1 METQQNPKK
10 AMWLSLIPGLGQ
22 IYNKQKAKGYIFLG
36 VTLVFLAYF
45 FGIGLE
51 ELSKLVTLG
60 SVRGKDNSL
69 FILIRGLPLN
79 YHRRL
84 FDVLRL
90 EYQRCGYCS

>member
-45 FGIGLE
+45 IVAGASALE
-51 ELSKLVTLG
+51 
-60 SVRGKDNSL
+60 
-69 FILIRGLPLN
+69 
-79 YHRRL
+79 
-84 FDVLRL
+84 
-90 EYQRCGYCS
+90 

>member
-45 FGIGLE
+45 FGLGLG
-51 ELSKLVTLG
+51 ELSKLITLG
-60 SVRGKDNSL
+60 TVRGQDNSL
-69 FILIRGLPLN
+69 FILIRGAFHLIITVVYLMFYARQKN
-79 YHRRL
+79 SL
-84 FDVLRL
+84 L
-90 EYQRCGYCS
+90 